1 MSQDVQIKL
10 SLNGAQTVINQ
21 FRSLQG
27 VVANFG
33 SILAGAGIASTLR
46 DAWKAAEEARVA
58 EFQLVAAL
66 KAAGEA
72 SESNV
77 RAFVDQAGSLQ
88 ALTGVADET
97 VEAVQRVLLSM
108 GATAEQTHQLTP
120 MVLDVAAAMGTDA
133 TTAARQLGASLDGQS
148 VSLGRLNIKAE
159 SFEDLMGQLNSRFRG
174 QAAALMEAKGPM
186 ASLSTSLGELQES
199 LGNLAAWYATPFIQQ
214 LSKIADALVGI
225 TSSTPPGASSA
236 FWDFFKLGG
245 GGSFGVLPLIAEGM
259 QAAKNW
265 MNPPTPAGKIV
276 SLRQGGG
283 GSASGPDEEAESITA
298 EMKRR
303 EEFARDI
310 LQTKAK
316 ITNEFD
322 VRRRLISQDTSIDE
336 STMRRD
342 TLAVLR
348 EELPVVQ
355 RLADLKAEEYE
366 RQLRVDPEKNL
377 ETTLAAEKQLNDVLV
392 RRSEIMAQMRTPP
405 PGSMIAG
412 TQSAFNQFQTASAF
426 DADQGLGRAGLA
438 GIQETMMQLGGTAQN
453 VAGVISSTLGTA
465 FQTIG
470 NQITGLIMGTKTWG
484 QALQAAGTIILTT
497 LVGAIVQFFVN
508 LAAQSLLNAIFGT
521 ALQTAAAASAS
532 AAWAG
537 PAILASIATYGSAA
551 AIAPAAVS
559 TALASAPAI
568 GALGSVAGYAV
579 GGLTPG
585 RPTLAMVGEQGP
597 EMVINAK
604 ATRRNLAALQAVN
617 AGADIGAAMG
627 GSGGSPGRP
636 VNVNV
641 YFDRAEW
648 LRANQDDIEAIAHD
662 AFRRTARA

>member
-10 SLNGAQTVINQ
+10 SLSGAQTVINQ

-33 SILAGAGIASTLR
+33 SILAGSAIAATLR
-46 DAWKAAEEARVA
+46 EAWKAAEEARVA

-66 KAAGEA
+66 KAAGDA
-72 SESNV
+72 SDDTA
-77 RAFVDQAGSLQ
+77 RAMMDQAGSLQ
-88 ALTGVADET
+88 ALTGVADDT
-97 VEAVQRVLLSM
+97 VEAVQRVLLTM
-108 GATAEQTHQLTP
+108 GATAEQTYKLTP
-120 MVLDVAAAMGTDA
+120 LVLDVAAAMGTDA
-133 TTAARQLGASLDGQS
+133 TTAARQLGAAIDGQS
-148 VSLGRLNIKAE
+148 VSLGRLNIKAS
-159 SFEDLMGQLNSRFRG
+159 SFDDLLGQLNGRFRG
-174 QAAALMEAKGPM
+174 QAAALMEARGPM
-186 ASLSTSLGELQES
+186 ASIQTSIGELQEA
-199 LGNLAAWYATPFIQQ
+199 LGHLVSWSASPFLAEIA
-214 LSKIADALVGI
+214 KIAAALQQISGTRVGGFLTDYLS
-225 TSSTPPGASSA
+225 TSIKLSSGVPILGAIGAAAEFAANKLAPDEPGRIRS
-236 FWDFFKLGG
+236 
-245 GGSFGVLPLIAEGM
+245 P
-259 QAAKNW
+259 
-265 MNPPTPAGKIV
+265 
-276 SLRQGGG
+276 RQRGG
-283 GSASGPDEEAESITA
+283 GSAGGVDEEEASITA
-298 EMKRR
+298 EIQRR
-303 EEFARDI
+303 EQFARDI
-310 LQTKAK
+310 LQTEAK

-336 STMRRD
+336 STMRGD

-366 RQLRVDPEKNL
+366 RALRVDPEKNL

-412 TQSAFNQFQTASAF
+412 TQASFNQFQTASAF

-438 GIQETMMQLGGTAQN
+438 GIQETMMQLGSTAQN

-508 LAAQSLLNAIFGT
+508 LAAQSLLNAVFGT
-521 ALQTAAAASAS
+521 ALQTAAAAA
-532 AAWAG
+532 AAGAWAG

-551 AIAPAAVS
+551 AIAPSAVS

-568 GALGSVAGYAV
+568 SAMASVALAT

-604 ATRRNLAALQAVN
+604 ATKRNLAALQAVN

-627 GSGGSPGRP
+627 GGGGSPGRP

-641 YFDRAEW
+641 FFDRAEF

-662 AFRRTARA
+662 AFRRSARA

>member
-1 MSQDVQIKL
+1 MNQVDIRL
-10 SLNGAQTVINQ
+10 SLSGAQTVISG
-21 FRSLQG
+21 FRSLQNAVSNLG
-27 VVANFG
+27 G
-33 SILAGAGIASTLR
+33 ILAGSAIAATLR

-88 ALTGVADET
+88 ELTGVADDT

-120 MVLDVAAAMGTDA
+120 LVLDVAAAMGTDA
-133 TTAARQLGASLDGQS
+133 TTAARQMGAALDGQAI
-148 VSLGRLNIKAE
+148 SLGRLNIKAE
-159 SFEDLMGQLNSRFRG
+159 SFDDLLAQLNNRFRG
-174 QAAALMEAKGPM
+174 QAAALMEARGPM
-186 ASLSTSLGELQES
+186 ASIQTSVGELQES
-199 LGNLAAWYATPFIQQ
+199 LGHLVAWSATPFLNEIA
-214 LSKIADALVGI
+214 KISAALQKLAGTSVGGRLTDYLALTI
-225 TSSTPPGASSA
+225 RQSS
-236 FWDFFKLGG
+236 
-245 GGSFGVLPLIAEGM
+245 GVLPLSAIAAGAGM
-259 QAAKNW
+259 LANALS
-265 MNPPTPAGKIV
+265 PDEPAPIPR
-276 SLRQGGG
+276 SRRQRGGG
-283 GSASGPDEEAESITA
+283 AAGGIDEEEASITA
-298 EMKRR
+298 EMQRR
-303 EEFARDI
+303 EQFARDI
-310 LQTKAK
+310 LQTEGR

-336 STMRRD
+336 ATMRRD
-342 TLAVLR
+342 TLAVLQ

-366 RQLRVDPEKNL
+366 RALRVDPEKNL

-392 RRSEIMAQMRTPP
+392 RRSEILAQMRTPP

-412 TQSAFNQFQTASAF
+412 TQASFSSFQAASAF
-426 DADQGLGRAGLA
+426 DSDQGLGRAGLA
-438 GIQETMMQLGGTAQN
+438 GIQQTMMQLGSTAQN

-508 LAAQSLLNAIFGT
+508 LAAQSLLNAIFGA
-521 ALQTAAAASAS
+521 ALQASAAAAAS

-585 RPTLAMVGEQGP
+585 KPTLAMVGERGP
-597 EMVINAK
+597 EMVINAE
-604 ATRRNLAALQAVN
+604 ATRRNLSALQAIN
-617 AGADIGAAMG
+617 NGADIGSV
-627 GSGGSPGRP
+627 SGGGAGGGGRP

-641 YFDRAEW
+641 FFDRAEW

-662 AFRRTARA
+662 AFRRSARA